1 MEKVNVLNTNG
12 ELTNHII
19 NTLLDSALEFYKG
32 YEDIVMKTIREV
44 SFYELGEKESM
55 DTVITIL
62 TGYCVKEGTHKG
74 NLGVFL
80 YPRNPMIDS
89 GYGDVIIYR
98 ANAERHVYHTLA
110 HESFGH
116 AVCGRE
122 ARLVKKNNE
131 LYNRN
136 GISLKDI
143 YSNEEYNIY
152 LNEGAMDF
160 IADSIVRNIGIK
172 VRTSDE
178 YAAAKMSCASIYNY
192 IGRNNFLD
200 ALVLNDYSLES
211 HIDNSVEDGFFKKL
225 SELNDIRYN
234 YEDKGHYLT
243 SYVYKKRIQKELKKM
258 A

>member
-19 NTLLDSALEFYKG
+19 NTLLDSALKFYAG
-32 YEDIVMKTIREV
+32 YEDIVMETLKKV
-44 SFYELGEKESM
+44 SFYELNKKESM

-62 TGYCVKEGTHKG
+62 TGYCVKEGTNKG
-74 NLGVFL
+74 NSGVFL

-89 GYGDVIIYR
+89 EYGDTIIYR
-98 ANAERHVYHTLA
+98 IDEAKQAYHTLA
-110 HESFGH
+110 HELFGH

-136 GISLKDI
+136 GISLKGI
-143 YSNEEYNIY
+143 YSNEKYNVY

-160 IADSIVRNIGIK
+160 IADSIVRNIGMRIK
-172 VRTSDE
+172 KSNG

-192 IGRNNFLD
+192 IGRDNFLD
-200 ALVLNDYSLES
+200 ALVLNNYSLES
-211 HIDNSVEDGFFKKL
+211 YLDNSVGDGFFKKL
-225 SELNDIRYN
+225 SELNDIRFN
-234 YEDKGHYLT
+234 SEDKGHYLT
-243 SYVYKKRIQKELKKM
+243 SYVYKKKIQKELKKI